1 MAGRDSGK
9 RSGPVRKDVAATVK
23 FFDANKGFGFVAPT
37 DGTPDAFVH
46 ISVLQ
51 DAGIETVQ
59 EGQTLVCDLASG
71 DRGPQVVAV
80 STPEGAPAPAEAG
93 PVTREGTVRVF
104 VPEHNYGL
112 IAPDDGGEE
121 IFFHTRML
129 ERSGIDIEET
139 DFGVDL
145 RVRVAVR
152 QGIKGPIADQLEIL

>member
-1 MAGRDSGK
+1 
-9 RSGPVRKDVAATVK
+9 VRKDVAATVK

-80 STPEGAPAPAEAG
+80 RTPEGAAAAVAEEG
-93 PVTREGTVRVF
+93 PVTREGTVTTF

-112 IAPDDGGEE
+112 IAPDDGGDE

-129 ERSGIDIEET
+129 ERSGIDIEES

-145 RVRVAVR
+145 RVRVVVR
-152 QGIKGPIADQLEIL
+152 QGIKGPIADQLEVL